1 MTNTL
6 SGYVYIL
13 EVADIDLPV
22 CKIGMTTR
30 DPVARCQEINK
41 SSTGDFIWSVAYSF
55 AVNDCQ
61 KFESLIHHK
70 LTPLRQKRREF
81 FNLGADDA
89 CKAIVSIL
97 ESQQDI
103 KTITLADVAPSAIQ
117 NPEMKT
123 KKTKRPQHTFTTRHD
138 AAEYSALLQSFCT
151 ILGIKGRPFGQLN
164 KPFFGMSDGHEGVQ
178 WNISLRPQDNIARI
192 GVNLEGLMYRNW
204 PISRLIQSELST
216 PRLLDVIQELDPANE
231 VSMTFARDAWQVA
244 SRPEIKEKYI
254 GGKSFTLSELT
265 AGQWQDVLNEAL
277 ECLDKAHHYQKRSQ
291 QAVTVIKKDGDH
303 QLRTMQVSPHLT
315 IWSSFT
321 LSSADEQTLRARI
334 NQLDAIYRWM
344 NQVS

>member
-103 KTITLADVAPSAIQ
+103 TIITPTDPDTSAVQ
-117 NPEMKT
+117 RPELKT
-123 KKTKRPQHTFTTRHD
+123 KKKKSPQQTFSSRHD

-164 KPFFGMSDGHEGVQ
+164 KPYFGMSDGHEGVQ
-178 WNISLRPQDNIARI
+178 WNISLRPQENIARV
-192 GVNLEGLMYRNW
+192 GVNLEGLMYNNW
-204 PISRLIQSELST
+204 PVSRLIQSELST
-216 PRLLDVIQELDPANE
+216 PRLLNVIQELGSASE

-244 SRPEIKEKYI
+244 SRPDIKEKYI

-265 AGQWQDVLNEAL
+265 AEQWQRVLKEAL
-277 ECLDKAHHYQKRSQ
+277 ECLDKTHHYQKRNQ
-291 QAVTVIKKDGDH
+291 QDVTVIKKDGDH
-303 QLRTMQVSPHLT
+303 QVRTMQVSPHLT
-315 IWSSFT
+315 IWSSFA
-321 LSSADEQTLRARI
+321 LNNADEQTLRDQI
-334 NQLDAIYRWM
+334 NQLGAIYRWM